1 MPHEDD
7 HNGALAALD
16 GIRETAMTEDCPEI
30 YTPEEMDA
38 VETHI
43 ASQFGD
49 FANVFHEIVS
59 PDIHC
64 DVCIIEPSEARDHYT
79 LVTMGM
85 GARRMNV
92 PEELREYKLERAE
105 LLICLP
111 PDWKVPSDDERWYW
125 PIRLLKAMARFPGEN
140 NTWLGYGHS
149 VEGFEPAEPYAE
161 NTELC
166 GVMLSM
172 PYPFGQEAFVCPL
185 PDGSEVN
192 FYLLL
197 PIYQDEMD
205 YKYDNSAEDLE
216 LLLDGFVV
224 DPARKSVV
232 AGRKNFRLQPS
243 DIQAKL
249 PDWEGPD
256 GCLCT
261 DRVTVDGL
269 KVGYMYREEPDEGVP
284 DSGWRFFAGD
294 EDDDYIDDPDHSG
307 FYRLNTIANCD
318 AAVIPFLNAPYGS
331 AFVRDDGGVFRETPF
346 EPPADE
352 D

>member
-1 MPHEDD
+1 
-7 HNGALAALD
+7 
-16 GIRETAMTEDCPEI
+16 
-30 YTPEEMDA
+30 

-43 ASQFGD
+43 AGQFGD
-49 FANVFHEIVS
+49 FANVFHEIAS

-64 DVCIIEPSEARDHYT
+64 DICIIEPNEARDYYT

-85 GARRMNV
+85 GAHHMNV

-111 PDWKVPSDDERWYW
+111 PYWEVSNNDERWYW

-140 NTWLGYGHS
+140 NTWFGYGHS
-149 VEGFEPAEPYAE
+149 VTGSEPAEPYDE

-166 GVMLSM
+166 GVMLCM
-172 PYPFGQEAFVCPL
+172 PYPFGQEASVCPL

-192 FYLLL
+192 FYLLM
-197 PIYQDEMD
+197 PVHQDEME
-205 YKYDNSAEDLE
+205 YKRAHSAEDLE
-216 LLLDGFVV
+216 ELLDDFVV
-224 DPARKSVV
+224 NPARKSAV
-232 AGRKNFRLQPS
+232 AGRKDFCLQPS
-243 DIQAKL
+243 EIQDML

-261 DRVTVDGL
+261 DRVTVDGRR
-269 KVGYMYREEPDEGVP
+269 VGYMYREEPDEDVP

-294 EDDDYIDDPDHSG
+294 EDDDYIDNPDHSG
-307 FYRLNTIANCD
+307 FYRLNTIANYD
-318 AAVIPFLNAPYGS
+318 ADVIPFLNTPYGS
-331 AFVRDDGGVFRETPF
+331 AFVRDESGVFHEETF

-352 D
+352 NQD